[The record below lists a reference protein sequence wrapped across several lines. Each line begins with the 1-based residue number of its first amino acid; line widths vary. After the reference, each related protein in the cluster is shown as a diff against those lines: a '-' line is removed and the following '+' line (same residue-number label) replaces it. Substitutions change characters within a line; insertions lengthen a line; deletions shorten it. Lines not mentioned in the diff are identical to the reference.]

1 MAKSISKIDKQCVY
15 WLPCMAQ
22 DNINVLHEGSLY
34 MQYETQG
41 KAMFYQVHSHVTK
54 PHFHMHSSQPRD
66 FRGLTIKVRITGY
79 RDRNYYNGFDQSLF
93 SSPGNA
99 IEEITQHKFE
109 YFADEIFPE
118 KLNNILKKEHKK
130 NIKEK
135 ENVIKNHHEL
145 ILILT
150 LTDYLPSGLSLFSIE
165 VEKDAP
171 FYEKIK
177 DILYYQVKL
186 HFHQHHFHDKMDKT
200 AKAIYISQ
208 QDESIDIQV
217 DDNRG
222 LLHYIEKFHEI
233 ITKEIDTLYQ
243 DYKIIDTP
251 NRHKKKDENISKK
264 EAKKRIL
271 KFYDNCYNLIGLGV
285 FVQSLLNCIQNKVC
299 RLDNSGSQLPE
310 HAKKKYQSYASNMV
324 NAKAGVE
331 ALRSK
336 IKHHHD
342 DENLRKANNISHISL
357 FLGIISIVL
366 AFSVL
371 KQSGLPCIK

>member
-1 MAKSISKIDKQCVY
+1 
-15 WLPCMAQ
+15 
-22 DNINVLHEGSLY
+22 
-34 MQYETQG
+34 
-41 KAMFYQVHSHVTK
+41 
-54 PHFHMHSSQPRD
+54 
-66 FRGLTIKVRITGY
+66 
-79 RDRNYYNGFDQSLF
+79 
-93 SSPGNA
+93 
-99 IEEITQHKFE
+99 
-109 YFADEIFPE
+109 
-118 KLNNILKKEHKK
+118 
-130 NIKEK
+130 
-135 ENVIKNHHEL
+135 
-145 ILILT
+145 
-150 LTDYLPSGLSLFSIE
+150 
-165 VEKDAP
+165 
-171 FYEKIK
+171 
-177 DILYYQVKL
+177 
-186 HFHQHHFHDKMDKT
+186 MDKT

-251 NRHKKKDENISKK
+251 NRNKKKDENISKK

-366 AFSVL
+366 AIFSFEAVRTPVYKMIHNEGIISDTYDHVNKDTSNL
-371 KQSGLPCIK
+371 ETGKKDNVTKQSSKNNKSKGLIQNSNHPNQIEYGK